1 MSSSGPYNPTLGKG
15 GIFQWSAGA
24 KFTTTLGG
32 DYKSTLGAKNEV
44 MLGFANSFA
53 AGTSNAFKWTNDVSL
68 TFGKSYSYKKGL
80 TDVSFAKNKI
90 EIQEYGGSR
99 CLDLFQASAG
109 LGRIQ
114 RADFY
119 TQEQAQVIAI
129 RVMMAVDIIA
139 AAGALAISGFGSG
152 FKSQKS
158 TSAEGIASIT
168 GTLEA
173 IAGVTAV
180 VSLLIVDYLDS
191 QRRLTKPRTWQPIAT
206 IQASSHNGIFI
217 GNQQGLPE
225 QIYSSFK
232 QNGQGSVLRVSRGG
246 LPVYGFSNIPGLA
259 LNAELNEKHIE
270 YLGQADDLPAL
281 EETYLNM
288 TELEVSIAARVVSLK
303 GNATPATPLPESSMS
318 ATFQDIQLVA
328 TGVSADGPSAQ
339 LQLEGSS
346 QMASLVAQEAPGV
359 GSSVKAT
366 PELLLLKSGE
376 TSMVQLGAA
385 EVNVTSAAVTIN
397 AESVVEMAAPEVSI
411 TGDATVSING
421 ALVRIG

>member
-1 MSSSGPYNPTLGKG
+1 MSDSGPYNPTLGKG

-24 KFTTTLGG
+24 KFTTMLGG

-44 MLGFANSFA
+44 MLGVANSFA
-53 AGTSNAFKWTNDVSL
+53 AGTSNAFKLTYDVGL
-68 TFGKSYSYKKGL
+68 TFGKSYAYKAAS
-80 TDVSFAKNKI
+80 DVSFAKSKI

-109 LGRIQ
+109 LGPIQ
-114 RADFY
+114 RAAF
-119 TQEQAQVIAI
+119 QAQRQAQVIPI
-129 RVMMAVDIIA
+129 SVMIAVDIVA
-139 AAGALAISGFGSG
+139 AAGTLAISGFGSG
-152 FKSQKS
+152 FKSQ
-158 TSAEGIASIT
+158 TSASPAGIASIT
-168 GTLEA
+168 GTLVA
-173 IAGVTAV
+173 ISGVTAL
-180 VSLLIVDYLDS
+180 VSILIVEYLDS
-191 QRRLTKPRTWQPIAT
+191 QRGLTKPETWQPNAT

-217 GNQQGLPE
+217 GYQQSIPE
-225 QIYSSFK
+225 EIYSSFK

-246 LPVYGFSNIPGLA
+246 LPIYGFSNIPGLA
-259 LNAELNEKHIE
+259 LDADLNEKHIE
-270 YLGQADDLPAL
+270 YLGQVDDLPAP

-288 TELEVSIAARVVSLK
+288 TEQEVSIAARMVNLT
-303 GNATPATPLPESSMS
+303 GNTTPLTPLPDSSMD
-318 ATFQDIQLVA
+318 ATFQDIKLVA
-328 TGVSADGPSAQ
+328 TELSAEGPGAQ

-385 EVNVTSAAVTIN
+385 EVSVTSAAVTVS
-397 AESVVEMAAPEVSI
+397 AEASVEMAAPEVSI
-411 TGDATVSING
+411 TGDATVSITG